1 MNADAQRLERTGR
14 VIAGATWVI
23 AGVVMVYGVLTV
35 TPWLIA
41 QGIPAFSA
49 WMLPPA
55 VDAALVLAL
64 VGDRVLAQHGRATGW
79 GVTLRAVTGLVT
91 LGLNVAPSALKGDGV
106 GIALHAVGPV
116 LLWVATEAAG
126 AYQRAFA
133 GLAAD
138 LARHAGEEA
147 GAPGEAPADLA
158 TPAPIHPAGDPVHQL
173 EHPAHQA
180 AENLVGTPHQ
190 SPGETAHQA
199 GDQPE
204 PAHLVEPGDDAHQ
217 VHQEPVH
224 QAHQVSAEPVRQVGE
239 HPVSVP
245 RQATR
250 RPAEVDPADLV
261 ERARAVLATARQEGR
276 QVGRT
281 RLAKELGI
289 TEHQARRVLA
299 DATRPRLAA
308 VAGEVAS
315 RG

>member
-1 MNADAQRLERTGR
+1 MNTDVKRLERTGR

-23 AGVVMVYGVLTV
+23 AGVVMIYGVLTV
-35 TPWLIA
+35 TPWLVQ
-41 QGIPAFSA
+41 QGIPPWSA

-64 VGDRVLAQHGRATGW
+64 VGDRVLAQHGRSTGW
-79 GVTLRAVTGLVT
+79 GIALRAVTGLVT
-91 LGLNVAPSALKGDGV
+91 LGLNIAPSALKGDGV

-138 LARHAGEEA
+138 LVRQAGDEA
-147 GAPGEAPADLA
+147 GAPGEAAADLA
-158 TPAPIHPAGDPVHQL
+158 TPAPVHLVTVPGGHPVRQV
-173 EHPAHQA
+173 EHLAHQPG
-180 AENLVGTPHQ
+180 ENLVGTPHQ
-190 SPGETAHQA
+190 APGETAHQA

-204 PAHLVEPGDDAHQ
+204 PVHQVEPGDDAQQ
-217 VHQEPVH
+217 VHQVPVH
-224 QAHQVSAEPVRQVGE
+224 QVGE
-239 HPVSVP
+239 PSVSVP
-245 RQATR
+245 RQAPR
-250 RPAEVDPADLV
+250 RPAETDPADLV

-281 RLAKELGI
+281 RLAKELGV

-299 DATRPRLAA
+299 DANRPRLAA

>member
-1 MNADAQRLERTGR
+1 MNTDAQRLERTGR

-23 AGVVMVYGVLTV
+23 AGVVMIYGLLTV
-35 TPWLIA
+35 TPWLVQ
-41 QGIPAFSA
+41 QGIPPWSA

-64 VGDRVLAQHGRATGW
+64 VGDRVLAQHGRSTGW
-79 GVTLRAVTGLVT
+79 GVALRAVTGLVT

-138 LARHAGEEA
+138 LARQA

-158 TPAPIHPAGDPVHQL
+158 TPAPAHLAGDLVHQIGN
-173 EHPAHQA
+173 HPAHQA
-180 AENLVGTPHQ
+180 
-190 SPGETAHQA
+190 GEDLADMAHQA
-199 GDQPE
+199 PGEDAHQPGDQPG
-204 PAHLVEPGDDAHQ
+204 PAHLAEPGDDAHQ
-217 VHQEPVH
+217 VDQEPAH

-245 RQATR
+245 RQAPR

-308 VAGEVAS
+308 VAGEVAG